1 MSSRFTNYGNLN
13 SDVVKEVMDIAE
25 KIEKEKQNAEP
36 DTKEISKLMYQ
47 QLMKGMYLNSGFQ
60 SVNLFIRVF
69 KATYGIT
76 PLQYRKN

>member
-36 DTKEISKLMYQ
+36 DTNEISKLMYQ

-60 SVNLFIRVF
+60 RNY
-69 KATYGIT
+69 KPY
-76 PLQYRKN
+76 

>member
-1 MSSRFTNYGNLN
+1 MSSKFTNYGNLN

-36 DTKEISKLMYQ
+36 DTNEISKLMYQ

-60 SVNLFIRVF
+60 RNY
-69 KATYGIT
+69 KPY
-76 PLQYRKN
+76 

>member
-36 DTKEISKLMYQ
+36 DTKEISKFAHST
-47 QLMKGMYLNSGFQ
+47 K
-60 SVNLFIRVF
+60 
-69 KATYGIT
+69 
-76 PLQYRKN
+76 P

>member
-60 SVNLFIRVF
+60 RNY
-69 KATYGIT
+69 KPY
-76 PLQYRKN
+76 